1 MVRDLQDM
9 KETINEKL
17 RKRQGDVELFEGMQL
32 DEDDSV
38 DVKNLDDRADFI
50 RKKK

>member
-17 RKRQGDVELFEGMQL
+17 RKREGDVELFEGMQL
-32 DEDDSV
+32 DDDSME
-38 DVKNLDDRADFI
+38 VKEDNQADFI